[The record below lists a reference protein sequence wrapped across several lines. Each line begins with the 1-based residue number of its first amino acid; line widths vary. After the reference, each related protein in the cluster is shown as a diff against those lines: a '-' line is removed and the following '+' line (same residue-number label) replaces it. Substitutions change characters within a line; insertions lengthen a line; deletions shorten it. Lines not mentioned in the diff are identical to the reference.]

1 MCIFSQILYYFLT
14 CLPFALL
21 KLILSDLLTYV
32 LLVGLVDVLT
42 FNLCP
47 TYAPALV
54 GLVPFF
60 RRPGDPKITGI
71 YKPEIPRY
79 IQHTVKLQETTRY
92 STSHC

>member
-1 MCIFSQILYYFLT
+1 MCIFFQILYFLT
-14 CLPFALL
+14 CLPSALL

-71 YKPEIPRY
+71 YKPEITRY
-79 IQHTVKLQETTRY
+79 IKHTVKLQ
-92 STSHC
+92 